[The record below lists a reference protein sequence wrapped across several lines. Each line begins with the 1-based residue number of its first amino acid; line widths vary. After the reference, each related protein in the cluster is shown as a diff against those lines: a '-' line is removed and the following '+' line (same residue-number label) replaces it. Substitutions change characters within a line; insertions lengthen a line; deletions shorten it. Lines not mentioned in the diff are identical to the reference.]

1 MKDRL
6 IKELQEKID
15 LRERQIAKL
24 EKEVKELEA
33 NLVMTNEKR
42 FKLQETIGS
51 MEKELQSTKAH
62 VNQLADI
69 NTRYDVGMRNSNNIS
84 VEGGD
89 RKTAREILRQDLD
102 RIIEYNHP
110 SISRRVSKQGS
121 SFNVRKSFKCKKS
134 SSSVISCNNL
144 VDISENIVLHQNA
157 QTSVEPIVE
166 ENECREHLNSRSL
179 IGLTLQK
186 VDLLRTRLNYL
197 TAVNVEPFLDN
208 NLVPV
213 RVGDD
218 GDRVLKSCST
228 QTVRDLS
235 NQQKHFAKI
244 LELTA
249 NRYELLQKQAYESYA
264 ELTKLMKLAA
274 SSHDIFEK

>member
-15 LRERQIAKL
+15 LRERQISKL

-33 NLVMTNEKR
+33 NLIMTNEKR

-69 NTRYDVGMRNSNNIS
+69 NTRYDIGMKSSNNLNYDSDNRAIVS
-84 VEGGD
+84 DHPDEPKINNMVEFPQELVFQQN
-89 RKTAREILRQDLD
+89 TAPHPYQFHESSRVTQLGYKEEI
-102 RIIEYNHP
+102 
-110 SISRRVSKQGS
+110 
-121 SFNVRKSFKCKKS
+121 
-134 SSSVISCNNL
+134 
-144 VDISENIVLHQNA
+144 
-157 QTSVEPIVE
+157 
-166 ENECREHLNSRSL
+166 NSRSL

-186 VDLLRTRLNYL
+186 VDLLKTRLNYL
-197 TAVNVEPFLDN
+197 TTVNVEPLLESHVVARRMNKPF
-208 NLVPV
+208 
-213 RVGDD
+213 
-218 GDRVLKSCST
+218 KTSST
-228 QTVRDLS
+228 QTIKDGRAA
-235 NQQKHFAKI
+235 NQHFAKI

-264 ELTKLMKLAA
+264 ELTNLMKLAVSA
-274 SSHDIFEK
+274 HEMR

>member
-15 LRERQIAKL
+15 LRERQISKL

-69 NTRYDVGMRNSNNIS
+69 NTRYDIGMQCSNSFSYDSDKRTIILGPCDRPTSNNLLNYTQEYVLQHNIAPHCGVNTCLAEIDCKEEIS
-84 VEGGD
+84 S
-89 RKTAREILRQDLD
+89 KTLL
-102 RIIEYNHP
+102 
-110 SISRRVSKQGS
+110 
-121 SFNVRKSFKCKKS
+121 
-134 SSSVISCNNL
+134 
-144 VDISENIVLHQNA
+144 
-157 QTSVEPIVE
+157 
-166 ENECREHLNSRSL
+166 
-179 IGLTLQK
+179 GLTLQK

-197 TAVNVEPFLDN
+197 TTVNVEPFI
-208 NLVPV
+208 
-213 RVGDD
+213 GDHS
-218 GDRVLKSCST
+218 VTSNTKKPFKTCST
-228 QTVRDLS
+228 QTV
-235 NQQKHFAKI
+235 KEGKTPHHHFTKI

-264 ELTKLMKLAA
+264 ELTNLMKLAVSA
-274 SSHDIFEK
+274 HDIPK